1 MKPGEQGIAR
11 LISATRYSWLGFKA
25 AWKYEA
31 AFRQELTLT
40 AIGVPLAIYLARDL
54 SELFFLV
61 TSLLLVLIVELANSA
76 IEAVVDRVGDEYH
89 ELSGRAKDL
98 GSAMVF
104 VALMNASLTWL
115 AVLLSIVIEGK

>member
-31 AFRQELTLT
+31 AFRQELILT
-40 AIGVPLAIYLARDL
+40 AIGVPLAIFLARDL
-54 SELFFLV
+54 SEFLFLV
-61 TSLLLVLIVELANSA
+61 ASLLLVLIVELANSA
-76 IEAVVDRVGDEYH
+76 IEALVDRVGDEYH

-104 VALMNASLTWL
+104 VALVSAALTWL
-115 AVLLSIVIEGK
+115 TVLLSIVIAS